1 MVVAQGDIFWASLP
15 DPVGSGPGF
24 ARPVVIVQG
33 DALNASRLATVVVVP
48 LTSNLRWASAPGNV
62 LLKRRRTGL
71 AEDSVANV
79 SQIVAVDRDVFSEHA
94 GRLSRAQLELILG
107 GIDVV
112 LGRAG

>member
-15 DPVGSGPGF
+15 DPLGSGPGF
-24 ARPVVIVQG
+24 VRPVVIVQG

-62 LLKRRRTGL
+62 LLKRRQTGL
-71 AEDSVANV
+71 PKDSVANV
-79 SQIVAVDRDVFSEHA
+79 SQIVTIDHDVLSEHA
-94 GRLSRAQLELILG
+94 GRVSPAQLALILG

-112 LGRAG
+112 LGR